1 MERMREPPVDPLLFL
16 AASYAQLGRLTEAQT
31 TVKRVLAI
39 DPQATVV
46 KWAAQQPYRNPDD
59 LEHYKDGLRKAGLP
73 EGGPD

>member
-1 MERMREPPVDPLLFL
+1 MMWRSAGWDSLLFL
-16 AASYAQLGRLTEAQT
+16 AASYAQLGRLTEAQA

-46 KWAAQQPYRNPDD
+46 KWAAQQPYKNPDD
-59 LEHYKDGLRKAGLP
+59 LEHYEDGLRKAGLP